1 MGVASDVKPVVYVL
15 WFDRPLHHAQRYLGA
30 TKNFDRRLKH
40 HCKGRG
46 AFITRAAREQGIHL
60 SIEAYLELP
69 TYEEAVALEQRL
81 KRWKNNKKAA
91 AYLNRLYAKSA
102 SLCHAH

>member
-1 MGVASDVKPVVYVL
+1 MGVVYVL
-15 WFDRPLHHAQRYLGA
+15 LFDRPLHHAQRYLGA

-60 SIEAYLELP
+60 AIEAYLELP
-69 TYEEAVALEQRL
+69 SYQDAVELEQRL
-81 KRWKNNKKAA
+81 KTWKNNRKAA
-91 AYLNRLYAKSA
+91 DYLNRQWAKRC
-102 SLCHAH
+102 SLTF